1 MGQQCFGCQGYG
13 HVKSECPIFLRL
25 KCKAMAVTLSD
36 NEVSDHEFGGDE
48 DGNFIAIHSYC
59 YS

>member
-1 MGQQCFGCQGYG
+1 M
-13 HVKSECPIFLRL
+13 KSECPIFLRS
-25 KCKAMAVTLSD
+25 KCKAMAVTISD